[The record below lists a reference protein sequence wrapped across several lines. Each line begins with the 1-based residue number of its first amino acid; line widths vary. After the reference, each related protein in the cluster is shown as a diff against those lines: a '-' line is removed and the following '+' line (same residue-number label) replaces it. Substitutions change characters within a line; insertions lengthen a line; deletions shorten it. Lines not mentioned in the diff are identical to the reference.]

1 MLRKLKKSI
10 SILLTVVLVVSLLGP
25 TVVSAA
31 EVQRAETAVLEALL
45 PSKGALFSTNGKQLS
60 AGLNQAFIARN
71 IRITDNT
78 LIEFV
83 EAGDQNATAIV
94 ITNAE
99 GCQITKCVIM
109 AIDKN
114 GEYRSLSDTEIAALT
129 SNQRGGGSALVAPF
143 GDSLEIDFM
152 VSFNAYEYA
161 GYWYGLV
168 QPQTAM
174 FIYYDDNDLYD
185 VSSISMT
192 YGCSGIEGYYTNGN
206 FQGITGP
213 LDFFRYDIDVYK
225 ANPNPNTYYSASDPF
240 PSNKAIMMTSGPNGA
255 GAHFVEYTIVAYRR
269 SNNKRVTIENSIFL
283 DLV

>member
-1 MLRKLKKSI
+1 MLRKLKNTI
-10 SILLTVVLVVSLLGP
+10 SILLSVVLVVCLLSP
-25 TVVSAA
+25 TIVSAA
-31 EVQRAETAVLEALL
+31 EAQRAEAAIFEALS
-45 PSKGALFSTNGKQLS
+45 PSKDALFSTSGKLLS
-60 AGLNQAFIARN
+60 AGLRQAFTARN
-71 IRITDNT
+71 IKITDNT

-83 EAGDQNATAIV
+83 GAANHNATAIV
-94 ITNAE
+94 ITNVE
-99 GCQITKCVIM
+99 GFQITKCLIM
-109 AIDKN
+109 AIDEN
-114 GEYRSLSDTEIAALT
+114 GEYQSLSDAEIADLT
-129 SNQRGGGSALVAPF
+129 SSQRGGGAALVAPF

-152 VSFNAYEYA
+152 VSFNAYVYA

-213 LDFFRYDIDVYK
+213 LDFFRYDIDVYRN
-225 ANPNPNTYYSASDPF
+225 NPAPNSYYSTSDPF

-255 GAHFVEYTIVAYRR
+255 GAHFVEYTIVAYRK
-269 SNNKRVTIENSIFL
+269 SNNKRVTIEDSTFL
-283 DLV
+283 DLA